1 MIPPY
6 SFRRACSGRTGE
18 RERNVRAYGREVGV
32 PITKESTMPHEQTT
46 NELLLEILARLTELT
61 QMVEDQGDVQ
71 AELKEGLDELAI
83 KVEDLGFDWNDDE
96 VAE

>member
-1 MIPPY
+1 ML
-6 SFRRACSGRTGE
+6 
-18 RERNVRAYGREVGV
+18 
-32 PITKESTMPHEQTT
+32 HEQTT

>member
-1 MIPPY
+1 M
-6 SFRRACSGRTGE
+6 AQ
-18 RERNVRAYGREVGV
+18 
-32 PITKESTMPHEQTT
+32 EQTT
-46 NELLLEILARLTELT
+46 NDILLEILARLAELS

-83 KVEDLGFDWNDDE
+83 KVEDLGFDWNDE